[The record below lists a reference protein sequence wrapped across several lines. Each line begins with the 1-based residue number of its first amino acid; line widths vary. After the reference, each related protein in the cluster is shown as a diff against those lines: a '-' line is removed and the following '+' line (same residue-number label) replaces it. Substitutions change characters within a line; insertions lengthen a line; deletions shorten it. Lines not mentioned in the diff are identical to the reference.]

1 MIGGSAIIS
10 GSGLC
15 NRRRRGPK
23 AESTPQVKD
32 KTATPPHPRVLEA
45 VANPE
50 ISARIEPL
58 VARAGAETLRV
69 GDGGAFALAARRSFD
84 LVIAQCPLAGMGAS
98 KILEC
103 LRIPPAGT
111 ATTPVVLLTREAYLP
126 TIERIPAEH
135 LEDTTITTALS
146 DGLRAI
152 AKALDLSDRA
162 SAKLMV
168 QVEMV
173 VESAR
178 FQRLCQ
184 TRDISPS
191 GMLLHTRRLLP
202 VGSVLPFSLD
212 LPEETEPIHGNGEIV
227 RHARPER
234 EPTPAMGVRFLGL
247 HGDGPARL
255 ESFISSCRAGVVSA

>member
-1 MIGGSAIIS
+1 M
-10 GSGLC
+10 
-15 NRRRRGPK
+15 
-23 AESTPQVKD
+23 KD
-32 KTATPPHPRVLEA
+32 KTATPPGPRVLEA

-58 VARAGAETLRV
+58 LARARAETLRV
-69 GDGGAFALAARRSFD
+69 GDAGALALAARRSFD
-84 LVIAQCPLAGMGAS
+84 IVISQCPLAGMGAS

-103 LRIPPAGT
+103 LRSPPAGST
-111 ATTPVVLLTREAYLP
+111 ATPIVLLTREAYLP
-126 TIERIPAEH
+126 TVERIPPEH
-135 LEDTTITTALS
+135 REGTTITTALS

-168 QVEMV
+168 QVEMA

-191 GMLLHTRRLLP
+191 GMLLSTGRLLP

-212 LPEETEPIHGNGEIV
+212 LPEETEPIHGSGEIV

-234 EPTPAMGVRFLGL
+234 EPAPAMGVRFLGL
-247 HGDGPARL
+247 HGNGPARL
-255 ESFISSCRAGVVSA
+255 ESFISSCRGGAAPA